1 MEFMCNS
8 IIEFLVDAG
17 DIHDR
22 IDRGK
27 EYKKSSEKCSE
38 LYDSLK
44 GSLNEEQ
51 FKIFNDYVDGQMLC
65 ESEANIA
72 YFKAGVKF
80 AVRFMCECMN

>member
-1 MEFMCNS
+1 MEFMYNS

-27 EYKKSSEKCSE
+27 EYKKSAEKCSE

-44 GSLNEEQ
+44 GSLNE
-51 FKIFNDYVDGQMLC
+51 
-65 ESEANIA
+65 
-72 YFKAGVKF
+72 
-80 AVRFMCECMN
+80 

>member
-1 MEFMCNS
+1 MEFMYNS

-27 EYKKSSEKCSE
+27 EYKKSAEKCSE

-51 FKIFNDYVDGQMLC
+51 FKILMTMSTGKCF
-65 ESEANIA
+65 A
-72 YFKAGVKF
+72 KAKLTLPISKR
-80 AVRFMCECMN
+80 A